1 MGLWRR
7 RRSRLTLVVPRKE
20 NAAIP
25 TRRGVSSVTTFR
37 SSQVASRG
45 ACCAYSLLLVKT
57 CHARGAHAIS
67 VAGIGLDMK
76 CSSKAEFG
84 LPDRW
89 VRVPVPASGNFRDF
103 ATIPVS
109 GGSGSEITGGS
120 DLFTGRLDRRRWTV
134 TGTWDLKLAFQ
145 TSAGQ
150 SGTCDSGRVT
160 FTAHQ

>member
-1 MGLWRR
+1 MAPAAVMLLAAMPAVSAAAPPAPSSIKVLGGFT
-7 RRSRLTLVVPRKE
+7 SQGYPVVVQ
-20 NAAIP
+20 I
-25 TRRGVSSVTTFR
+25 
-37 SSQVASRG
+37 
-45 ACCAYSLLLVKT
+45 
-57 CHARGAHAIS
+57 ARGAHAIS

-89 VRVPVPASGNFRDF
+89 VRVPVRASGKFRDF
-103 ATIPVS
+103 ATIPAS
-109 GGSGSEITGGS
+109 GASGTEITGGS

-150 SGTCDSGRVT
+150 SDTCDSGRVT
-160 FTAHQ
+160 FTVHQ